1 MRKMGELFSFLAQNW
16 SVEKCA
22 LTNMCVRVYVSVW
35 MKYERSDIFYISI
48 GIQLET
54 IALKL

>member
-1 MRKMGELFSFLAQNW
+1 MGELFSFLAQDW
-16 SVEKCA
+16 RVEKCA
-22 LTNMCVRVYVSVW
+22 STNMCVRMYVSVW

-48 GIQLET
+48 GTQLET